1 MSQPPADAPQDD
13 WQVAYVWAFITAFNL
28 RHRIPRLESQQ
39 DLELSLRQ
47 PVATRPDDLLESTL
61 ICFLSNLRPAV
72 RNLKYVPRP
81 HVLSA
86 PLTACSPE
94 NIQSYLSNYISDQL
108 ATTSEWTVWDRPWPI
123 NEENRGSCCTDDP
136 DRAEL
141 GRLRYQGEPAADR
154 VQRNP
159 LKRMEEKGGGLFE
172 LDWAERARLLR
183 QLVDWQLT
191 HSEHIRTIIN
201 NAKRGPEAK
210 SKKGTA
216 SKRPLQDEAPSISI
230 EPLGQNR
237 NRQRI
242 WALDDSWRLYRS
254 GNPFKRP
261 CPMESFTHTRDDYF
275 AYIVEVEEYGG
286 QSQEGTKKEKA
297 TSQHRRFIKG
307 VQDEKK
313 LAEILKDRVERIEK
327 EEARVQRAKRKIAQ
341 ALQLQQAAEM
351 RSTRTRRPVRKVDYI
366 YGNEDEDEEPLP
378 TRRSSRPSRQ
388 SGRDEESYSTL
399 DARGRPVIPGER
411 RSTRVSG
418 AGREV
423 AEEEEDETPRQPP
436 PFPQPEAVNGLANG
450 KKAPKGYAW
459 VRENVGGE
467 DASPGVAAV
476 DDQQQ
481 LVEPIS
487 AKQEDSQSEDQVAT
501 PLEST
506 DTSRLDFEQNEE
518 GTRLGVKDPGG
529 NDEQTEMKMEVEL

>member
-1 MSQPPADAPQDD
+1 MSQPPANAPQDESPTSGPSSPRSTSG
-13 WQVAYVWAFITAFNL
+13 TASPASSPSKSMSSPPA
-28 RHRIPRLESQQ
+28 RPSSHRSS
-39 DLELSLRQ
+39 LELSLRQ

-72 RNLKYVPRP
+72 RNLN
-81 HVLSA
+81 
-86 PLTACSPE
+86 PE

-154 VQRNP
+154 VRRNP

-210 SKKGTA
+210 AKKGTA
-216 SKRPLQDEAPSISI
+216 SKRPQQDEAPSISI

-341 ALQLQQAAEM
+341 AVQLQQAAEM

-418 AGREV
+418 AGREI
-423 AEEEEDETPRQPP
+423 AEEEDDETPRQPP

-481 LVEPIS
+481 LVEPTS

-506 DTSRLDFEQNEE
+506 DTSRLEFEQNEE
-518 GTRLGVKDPGG
+518 GTRLGVKDSGE
-529 NDEQTEMKMEVEL
+529 NVEQTEMKMEVEL

>member
-13 WQVAYVWAFITAFNL
+13 WQVAYVWAFITTFNL

-39 DLELSLRQ
+39 DLEYSLRQ
-47 PVATRPDDLLESTL
+47 PVAIRPDDLLESTL
-61 ICFLSNLRPAV
+61 ICFLSNLRPAL
-72 RNLKYVPRP
+72 RNLN
-81 HVLSA
+81 A
-86 PLTACSPE
+86 E

-123 NEENRGSCCTDDP
+123 NEENRGPCCNDDP

-141 GRLRYQGEPAADR
+141 GRLRHQGEPAADR
-154 VQRNP
+154 AQRNP
-159 LKRMEEKGGGLFE
+159 LKKMEEKGGGLFE

-191 HSEHIRTIIN
+191 HSEHIRAIIN
-201 NAKRGPEAK
+201 NAKRGPEIK
-210 SKKGTA
+210 PKKGTA
-216 SKRPLQDEAPSISI
+216 SKKPLQDEAPSISI

-261 CPMESFTHTRDDYF
+261 CPMESFTHTRDDFF
-275 AYIVEVEEYGG
+275 AYIAEVEEYGG

-307 VQDEKK
+307 VQDEKR

-341 ALQLQQAAEM
+341 VVQMQQAAEM

-366 YGNEDEDEEPLP
+366 YGNEDDDEEPLP

-388 SGRDEESYSTL
+388 SGRDEESYSAL
-399 DARGRPVIPGER
+399 DTRGRPIIPGER

-418 AGREV
+418 VSREV
-423 AEEEEDETPRQPP
+423 VEDEDPRPP
-436 PFPQPEAVNGLANG
+436 PPPQPGAVNGLANG
-450 KKAPKGYAW
+450 KRAPKGYAW
-459 VRENVGGE
+459 VQESVGGE
-467 DASPGVAAV
+467 NSSPGIAAI

-481 LVEPIS
+481 VAEPVP
-487 AKQEDSQSEDQVAT
+487 AKHEDFQSEDQIAT
-501 PLEST
+501 PLGSTETIREFEENREETGLEMLES
-506 DTSRLDFEQNEE
+506 DKN
-518 GTRLGVKDPGG
+518 
-529 NDEQTEMKMEVEL
+529 NEQTEMKMEVEA